1 MLYNSFIDIQMRERE
16 RERERVGVELLRVN
30 FDAKEKFS
38 KIFDTINVLQKLSKE
53 LIWYDTCE

>member
-1 MLYNSFIDIQMRERE
+1 VLYNSFIDIQMRERE

-53 LIWYDTCE
+53 LI